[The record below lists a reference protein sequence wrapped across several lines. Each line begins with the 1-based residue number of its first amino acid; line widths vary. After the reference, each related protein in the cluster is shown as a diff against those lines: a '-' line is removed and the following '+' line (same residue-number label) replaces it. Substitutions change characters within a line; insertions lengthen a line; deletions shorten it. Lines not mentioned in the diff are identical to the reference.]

1 MIHMQMTLGEHL
13 QLTLFGT
20 SHGPEVGAIVEGLPS
35 GIVIDKDAIQNA
47 MDKRKPGG
55 KYSSKRK
62 ENDNVEILSGV
73 ENGKT
78 NGQPCK
84 LRIAN
89 NDVKSSDYSFLPHHP
104 RPGHGDLLMHKKTE
118 GKADFRGGGTSS
130 ARLTAPIVAVAA
142 ILAPLIDEI
151 GVKIEAHV
159 SSIGTINAQDI
170 QSCPDDWQNEDCINL
185 RCKDPVAAK
194 LMAEYLTT
202 LRGELDSVGSKVE
215 LCISGLPLGLGEPW
229 FDGIEPALARAMMAI
244 PAARGVEFGR
254 GFNAAKMLGSQHNDA
269 WGGTA
274 TEPKLKG
281 ESPDGAIAGLASGAP
296 LKINIA
302 FKPPSS
308 IAKPQLTLN
317 LESGIEENL
326 VVKGRHDPV
335 IGPRAVAVV
344 EAMAKFIICDLL
356 IRGGFLNE

>member
-1 MIHMQMTLGEHL
+1 MQMSIG
-13 QLTLFGT
+13 QAIRLTLFGT

-35 GIVIDKDAIQNA
+35 GIVIDADAIQRA

-62 ENDNVEILSGV
+62 ESDNVEILSGV

-78 NGQPCK
+78 NGKVCK
-84 LRIAN
+84 IRIAN

-104 RPGHGDLLMHKKTE
+104 RPGHQDLLMHIKTE

-142 ILAPLIDEI
+142 ILAPLAQKI
-151 GVKIEAHV
+151 GLKIEAHV
-159 SSIGTINAQDI
+159 SSIGTINAQNI
-170 QSCPDDWQNEDCINL
+170 QSCPDDWQTEDCINM

-194 LMAEYLTT
+194 SMVQYLDS
-202 LRGELDSVGSKVE
+202 LRNELDSVGSKVE
-215 LCISGLPLGLGEPW
+215 LCVSGLPLGLGEPW
-229 FDGIEPALARAMMAI
+229 FDGIEPALARALMAI

-254 GFNAAKMLGSQHNDA
+254 GFNAVQMLGSQHNDA
-269 WGGTA
+269 WGGTV

-317 LESGIEENL
+317 LETGNEETL

-344 EAMAKFIICDLL
+344 EAMTTFILVDLAL
-356 IRGGFLNE
+356 RGGYFD

>member
-1 MIHMQMTLGEHL
+1 MQMSIG
-13 QLTLFGT
+13 QAIRLTLFGT
-20 SHGPEVGAIVEGLPS
+20 SHGPEVGATVEGMPS
-35 GIVIDKDAIQNA
+35 GIIIDADAIQRA

-62 ENDNVEILSGV
+62 ESDNVEILSGV

-84 LRIAN
+84 IRIAN

-104 RPGHGDLLMHKKTE
+104 RPGHQDLLMNIKTE
-118 GKADFRGGGTSS
+118 GKADLRGGGTSS

-142 ILAPLIDEI
+142 ILAPLIDNI

-159 SSIGTINAQDI
+159 SSIGNINAQDI
-170 QSCPDDWQNEDCINL
+170 QSCPDDWQSEDCINL
-185 RCKDPVAAK
+185 RCKDPIAAK
-194 LMAEYLTT
+194 SMAKYLDT

-254 GFNAAKMLGSQHNDA
+254 GFNAVQMRGSQHNDA
-269 WGGTA
+269 WSGPVSK
-274 TEPKLKG
+274 PKLKG
-281 ESPDGAIAGLASGAP
+281 KSPDGAIAGLASGAP
-296 LKINIA
+296 LKVNIA

-308 IAKPQLTLN
+308 IARPQLTLN
-317 LESGIEENL
+317 LESGIEEDL

-344 EAMAKFIICDLL
+344 EAMATFILTDLAL
-356 IRGGFLNE
+356 RGGYFND